1 MPSGGMQRFVKVV
14 MGLFIIIT
22 LLNPFLNL
30 FRNSNSFEVFA
41 WQTPGSESEAF
52 NAKENS
58 RLPGVNKELFLQ
70 NYEKQLALQM
80 EALVKL
86 VGGVKSAQVKTT
98 LQAGNKIGEI
108 KELKEV
114 RVSVNQDQ
122 NETITVKEQK
132 RIEKEITDMLSR
144 YFNVQPERIKV
155 VWR

>member
-1 MPSGGMQRFVKVV
+1 MQRFVKVV